1 MCFPAG
7 EFLTGSGDLL
17 LGSVAGAPFY
27 IDQRLY
33 QAWHPGQ
40 LILDVAPGPPEGFSL
55 PAGEGQHFV
64 TRGKP

>member
-7 EFLTGSGDLL
+7 EFLTDPGDLL
-17 LGSVAGAPFY
+17 LGSVTNCPFY

-40 LILDVAPGPPEGFSL
+40 LILDVAPGRPEGFSL
-55 PAGEGQHFV
+55 PAGEAQHFV
-64 TRGKP
+64 TQRRV